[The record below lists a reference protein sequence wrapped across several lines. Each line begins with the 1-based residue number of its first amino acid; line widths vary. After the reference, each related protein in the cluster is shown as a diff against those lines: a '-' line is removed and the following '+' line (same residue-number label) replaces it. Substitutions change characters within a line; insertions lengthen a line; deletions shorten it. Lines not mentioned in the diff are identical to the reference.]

1 MNKSAVVI
9 LVLGAIVAV
18 LYVTYNSSE
27 NFWNLP
33 ARAVKV
39 ERVFTNDGVDFWQTP
54 NFQGN
59 LSPRFSNVN
68 YGPYIKA
75 NLPSYNNMAVPS
87 HPLGGGKDIV
97 QGGTV
102 DISEGFNFDTSGVT
116 DPITGESTVMGL
128 VPAKGGL
135 LATYKNGNGEQR
147 QAISFNRYMYANKQ
161 SRLRAAGDPFRGD
174 LPIVPAT
181 GNWFVPSVHPN
192 IDLQAG
198 ALNVMGGVTN
208 NTNHQLSRL
217 IYATSGGTDST
228 IGGVDLAYPGE
239 RNGFAQMNNI
249 SAMSGGA
256 DVTVTSFP

>member
-1 MNKSAVVI
+1 MKRSAVII
-9 LVLGAIVAV
+9 LVLGAIAAA
-18 LYVTYNSSE
+18 LYIACNNSE
-27 NFWNLP
+27 GFWNLP
-33 ARAVKV
+33 SRTVKV

-75 NLPSYNNMAVPS
+75 DLPGYNSMAVPS
-87 HPLGGGKDIV
+87 NPLGGGKDIV
-97 QGGTV
+97 
-102 DISEGFNFDTSGVT
+102 DIAEGFDFANTEGT
-116 DPITGESTVMGL
+116 TMGL

-135 LATYKNGNGEQR
+135 LATYTSEDGERR
-147 QAISFNRYMYANKQ
+147 QAISYNRYIYANKN
-161 SRLRAAGDPFRGD
+161 SRLRSQGDPFRGD

-198 ALNVMGGVTN
+198 AMNVMGGVN
-208 NTNHQLSRL
+208 NGTNHQLSHL
-217 IYATSGGTDST
+217 IYATSGGSEST
-228 IGGVDLAYPGE
+228 IGGVDLATPGE

-249 SAMSGGA
+249 NVMSGGA
-256 DVTVTSFP
+256 DVVVTSFP

>member
-1 MNKSAVVI
+1 MKQSAVII
-9 LVLGAIVAV
+9 LVLGAIAAA
-18 LYVTYNSSE
+18 LYIAYNKSE
-27 NFWNLP
+27 GFWNLP

-75 NLPSYNNMAVPS
+75 DLPGYNSMAVPS
-87 HPLGGGKDIV
+87 SPLGGGKNIV
-97 QGGTV
+97 QAGVV
-102 DISEGFNFDTSGVT
+102 DIAEGFDFDKTGMTDAVT
-116 DPITGESTVMGL
+116 GL
-128 VPAKGGL
+128 VPAKSSNAQGGL
-135 LATYKNGNGEQR
+135 LATYTTEDGERR
-147 QAISFNRYMYANKQ
+147 QAISYNRYVYANKS
-161 SRLRAAGDPFRGD
+161 SRLRSQGDPFRGD

-198 ALNVMGGVTN
+198 AMNVMGGVN
-208 NTNHQLSRL
+208 NGTNHQLSHL
-217 IYATSGGTDST
+217 IYATSGGSDST
-228 IGGVDLAYPGE
+228 IGGVDLAAPGE

-249 SAMSGGA
+249 SSLSGGA
-256 DVTVTSFP
+256 DIVVTSFP

>member
-1 MNKSAVVI
+1 MKQSAIII
-9 LVLGAIVAV
+9 LVLGAIAAAM
-18 LYVTYNSSE
+18 YIAYNKSE
-27 NFWNLP
+27 GFWNLP
-33 ARAVKV
+33 SRTVKV

-75 NLPSYNNMAVPS
+75 DLPGYNSMAVPS
-87 HPLGGGKDIV
+87 NPLGGGKEIV
-97 QGGTV
+97 QAGVV
-102 DISEGFNFDTSGVT
+102 DIAEGFNFDKNATLST
-116 DPITGESTVMGL
+116 DNTVMGL

-135 LATYKNGNGEQR
+135 LASYTSEDGERR
-147 QAISFNRYMYANKQ
+147 QAIAYNRYIYANKN
-161 SRLRAAGDPFRGD
+161 SRLRAQGDPFRGD

-198 ALNVMGGVTN
+198 SMNVMGGIN
-208 NTNHQLSRL
+208 NGTNHQLSQL
-217 IYATSGGTDST
+217 IYATSGGTEST
-228 IGGVDLAYPGE
+228 IGGVDLTAPGE

-249 SAMSGGA
+249 TSMSNGA
-256 DVTVTSFP
+256 DVIVTSFP